1 MKKDFYEKQRISCSD
16 MLLSPESG
24 VLAFS
29 LAEVDAPPEYAEGWD
44 EEGEGIPSTANS
56 GY

>member
-1 MKKDFYEKQRISCSD
+1 MKKDFYENQRISCSN

-44 EEGEGIPSTANS
+44 EEGEDIPSTANS
-56 GY
+56 RS